1 MSSKKDAHDN
11 WMRMLR
17 ECERFTY
24 EPTYSKKGPPI
35 IKIGGVMYY
44 TARVGSR
51 YTAEEYKALITRFKH
66 DQKNKNKSEIYNA
79 VPSHAYRE
87 IRREF
92 RDNEI
97 AKIYDNKLFESFLFV
112 STGKRS
118 DNQQRLPLNLAERLY
133 METLVSVSRTNIN
146 DNDGTNDKLH
156 AKGIQWRNFDN
167 YPPDQGYPSLCVRYF
182 HNQIRPRSGPS
193 NKTEREAAHAK
204 TLCIYAIKRDS
215 ATEPAEIQK
224 KETREK
230 RKRKAALLRDSN
242 VFSFIPSEQRAP
254 LFNNDIFDKN
264 YTMYISSGAKIFNA
278 IYIDIASAEK
288 FPVPS
293 GMLND
298 FPEVYTTCKP
308 NPAAAI
314 FFLVDCSK
322 RES

>member
-1 MSSKKDAHDN
+1 
-11 WMRMLR
+11 
-17 ECERFTY
+17 
-24 EPTYSKKGPPI
+24 
-35 IKIGGVMYY
+35 
-44 TARVGSR
+44 
-51 YTAEEYKALITRFKH
+51 
-66 DQKNKNKSEIYNA
+66 
-79 VPSHAYRE
+79 
-87 IRREF
+87 
-92 RDNEI
+92 
-97 AKIYDNKLFESFLFV
+97 
-112 STGKRS
+112 
-118 DNQQRLPLNLAERLY
+118 
-133 METLVSVSRTNIN
+133 
-146 DNDGTNDKLH
+146 
-156 AKGIQWRNFDN
+156 
-167 YPPDQGYPSLCVRYF
+167 VRYF

-314 FFLVDCSK
+314 FFLSIGQNASLESLGRRRDDDDTSAYAITHEKTTETAVVEAETMLNGTAVDTVVEK
-322 RES
+322 LEEMRREIQSDRAKAAMVEMREDVKVARDIITEQATLRNELRHLTDTHANVAKTVNDLRDMLFRCEKSPFKIDGRKKNAQKGN